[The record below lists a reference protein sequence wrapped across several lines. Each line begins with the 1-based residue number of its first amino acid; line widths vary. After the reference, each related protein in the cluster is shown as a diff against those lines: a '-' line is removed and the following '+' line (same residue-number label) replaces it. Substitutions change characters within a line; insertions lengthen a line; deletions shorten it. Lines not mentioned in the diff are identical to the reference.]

1 MAESERSV
9 FTNYDDEKIHEEST
23 TRALNA
29 STENFVVEFG
39 PDEAQIAFD
48 LGDAELGEILRS
60 PQPQERP
67 VRWM

>member
-1 MAESERSV
+1 MAESEKSE
-9 FTNYDDEKIHEEST
+9 FLNYDDDKVYEEST
-23 TRALNA
+23 ERALNA

-39 PDEAQIAFD
+39 VDEAQIAFD
-48 LGDAELGEILRS
+48 LGDADLEELLRT